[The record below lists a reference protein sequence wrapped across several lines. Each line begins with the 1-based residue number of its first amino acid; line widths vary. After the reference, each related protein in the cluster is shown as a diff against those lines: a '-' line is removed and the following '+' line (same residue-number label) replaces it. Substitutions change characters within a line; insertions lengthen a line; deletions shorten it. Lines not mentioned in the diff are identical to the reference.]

1 MVRTPIYFDNN
12 ATTRTDPRVVEAMLP
27 YFTEFFGNAASTTHA
42 FGRKARQAVEQAR
55 AAFAK
60 GIGAATPSEIVFTS
74 GATESDNLAIKGAA
88 YAYREKGDHLIT
100 CLTEH
105 KAVLDTCKHLEH
117 EGFAVTYLKP
127 QPDGLIGLEELEQAM
142 TDRTILVSIMHAN
155 NEIGVLQD
163 IGAIGKLCQEKG
175 VLFHSDAAQ
184 SLGKVPFDA
193 QALHVDL
200 ASFTAHKIYGPKN
213 AGALYV
219 RKSDPAV
226 NLALQMHGGGHE
238 GGMRSGTLNV
248 PGIVGLATALEL
260 CLQEIDWERDRLER
274 MCRRL
279 LEGLKAALPGI
290 CLNGHPTRRAPGN
303 LSLCFPGLDAG
314 SLMLGLNDV
323 AVSAGSAC
331 NTGSAAPSYVLKAIG
346 MSDEAAR
353 STLRFGLGRFN
364 TEAEVEQVIARF
376 AEYARRAPV
385 RLTKAG

>member
-27 YFTEFFGNAASTTHA
+27 YFSEFFGNAASTTHA
-42 FGRKARQAVEQAR
+42 FGRKAHQAVEKAR
-55 AAFAK
+55 TTFAK
-60 GIGAATPSEIVFTS
+60 GIGAASPAEIVFTS
-74 GATESDNLAIKGAA
+74 GATESDNLAIKGVA
-88 YAYREKGDHLIT
+88 YACREKGDHLIT

-105 KAVLDTCKHLEH
+105 KAVLDTCKYLEH
-117 EGFAVTYLKP
+117 EGFSVTFLKP
-127 QPDGLIGLEELEQAM
+127 QPDGLIDLAELEQAI

-163 IGAIGKLCQEKG
+163 VAAIGKLCRDKG
-175 VLFHSDAAQ
+175 ILFHTDAAQ
-184 SLGKVPFDA
+184 SLGKVPFDV
-193 QALHVDL
+193 QAMNVDL

-226 NLALQMHGGGHE
+226 PLALQMHGGGHE

-248 PGIVGLATALEL
+248 TGIVGLAKALEL
-260 CLQEIDWERDRLER
+260 CLQEIDWERERLEA
-274 MCRRL
+274 MCQRL
-279 LEGLKAALPGI
+279 LAGFKAALPGL

-303 LSLCFPGLDAG
+303 LSLCFPGIDAG
-314 SLMLGLNDV
+314 SLMLGLHDV

-346 MSDEAAR
+346 LSDALAR

-364 TEAEVEQVIARF
+364 TEAEVEYVIARF
-376 AEYARRAPV
+376 AEFMRRARR
-385 RLTKAG
+385 KG